1 MSVITTTR
9 SFQRGDNFGFTVAAK
24 NGYGISIQS
33 IPSMQDYLVAE
44 DITNVGS
51 EYPGIYNKELY
62 PGVSITGT
70 LADTSVNYN
79 FTVNNNDGIVRQL
92 KYRVGFSS
100 NPSPISGDPI
110 VLVDTGI
117 DPYAWSATPLVLQTP
132 QISQPAQEAS
142 QLYFTVWRC
151 NQTGVEYN
159 AGESVFINEDL
170 DFVANWAIIPVS
182 VSVENDTDNSDVPE
196 FDENE

>member
-24 NGYGISIQS
+24 NGYGISIHS
-33 IPSMQDYLVAE
+33 IPSMQDYLVE
-44 DITNVGS
+44 EHMTNVGN
-51 EYPGIYNKELY
+51 EYPGNYNKELY

-79 FTVNNNDGIVRQL
+79 FTVNNNDGVVRQL
-92 KYRVGFSS
+92 KYNVSFTS

-110 VLVDTGI
+110 DLVDTGI

-142 QLYFTVWRC
+142 QLYFTVWHC
-151 NQTGVEYN
+151 NNNNTDYN
-159 AGESVFINEDL
+159 AGESVYVND
-170 DFVANWAIIPVS
+170 DMVFVANWAIIPVS